1 MKRVERGGAGLVMA
15 WLRGV
20 LICLGCVL
28 VQGAWADE
36 VDAMLARA
44 DALRGQGEIHQSIL
58 LLLQAR
64 TDAETPAVA
73 ARVDVMLGAV
83 LIQARRFDEAQE
95 VLDAA
100 QRNAFDGLVR
110 AKTSLALG
118 NLALLRKQPDRA
130 RQFYAQVV
138 AESAA
143 PSADVLA
150 ARTNLLRMAPAPD
163 RLEGLSALLPPIAG
177 LPDASVRVPLL
188 LHLGQ
193 LAAQSGTVALPTAH
207 AALERARRDTLAEPS
222 SRPHLAALE
231 GLAELYELQ
240 GRWDGA
246 LQWGQAALDA
256 AQGAPAR
263 PVQDLLMAVEWR
275 QARAWRQ
282 RGDAGQA
289 LAAAMRAVEHAQAVR
304 PDLPIETADGRS
316 TYQTVLQPLLEL
328 FVDLQLN
335 ALDKLP
341 LARQAVALKQVREA
355 VEAMRQSEMQD
366 FLGDRC
372 TVEEADA
379 AVLEAGAAALYPV
392 LLPDRIELLVQT
404 RDSLRRVTQP
414 VPRAQV
420 VAATRD
426 LARAL
431 RNGHDGYLGPA
442 RRLYDWLV
450 RPVESALEGQHTLVV
465 VPDGPLRLLPFAALN
480 DGEAPLLQRIA
491 VSTVT
496 GMSMTDAGRPRTGRL
511 HMLLAGVA
519 VPGPVVEKIALSDVL
534 RSAPAAGAANRSA
547 APGLRATRSAARA
560 LGQREMETM
569 REELALPGVRDE
581 VAAIAAFTEGKV
593 LLDGAFTL
601 SAFEREVEGGDYRV
615 VHIASHGVFGGSA
628 QSSYILAFD
637 DLLGISR
644 LQGVL
649 RSDQLQ
655 QSPIDLLTLSACETA
670 EGNDRAPLGIAG
682 AAMSARARSVLGTLW
697 PVDDEAAREV
707 MERFY
712 RGLAVEGLSKA
723 AALRAA
729 QRELLAQPATRHPY
743 FWAPFNLIGN
753 WR

>member
-1 MKRVERGGAGLVMA
+1 MKTIQWEGARLVIA
-15 WLRGV
+15 GARRV

-28 VQGAWADE
+28 VQGAWAGE
-36 VDAMLARA
+36 A
-44 DALRGQGEIHQSIL
+44 DALLAKTQALRSQGEVHQAIQ
-58 LLLQAR
+58 LLQQAGA
-64 TDAETPAVA
+64 DAGTSTVATRIAVA
-73 ARVDVMLGAV
+73 LGAT
-83 LIQARRFDEAQE
+83 LTQARRFHEAQE

-100 QRNAFDGLVR
+100 HRNAADTR
-110 AKTSLALG
+110 ARAGASLALG
-118 NLALLRKQPDRA
+118 NLALLRKQTDLA
-130 RQFYAQVV
+130 AQFYAQVV
-138 AESAA
+138 AEPAA
-143 PSADVLA
+143 ASADVLA
-150 ARTNLLRMAPAPD
+150 ARINLARMAHALGRPEA
-163 RLEGLSALLPPIAG
+163 LAALLPQIAD
-177 LPDASVRVPLL
+177 LSEASARVPLL

-193 LAAQSGTVALPTAH
+193 LAAQSGAAAVPIAH
-207 AALERARRDTLAEPS
+207 AALARARRDTLAQPS

-231 GLAELYELQ
+231 GLAQLYEQQ
-240 GRWDGA
+240 GRLDETLRLGH
-246 LQWGQAALDA
+246 AALDA
-256 AQGAPAR
+256 ARAVPLR
-263 PVQDLLMAVEWR
+263 SVQDLLMAVEWR

-282 RGDAGQA
+282 RGDVSQA

-328 FVDLQLN
+328 FVDLQLG
-335 ALDKLP
+335 ALDSLP
-341 LARQAVALKQVREA
+341 PARQAAALKQVREA

-379 AVLEAGAAALYPV
+379 AVLEAGALALYPV
-392 LLPDRIELLVQT
+392 LLPDRIELLSET
-404 RDSLRRVTQP
+404 RDGLRRVTQP

-420 VAATRD
+420 VAATRE

-450 RPVESALEGQHTLVV
+450 RPMESALEGRHTLVV
-465 VPDGPLRLLPFAALN
+465 VPDGPLRLVPFAALN
-480 DGEAPLLQRIA
+480 DGEQPLLRRIA

-496 GMSMTDAGRPRTGRL
+496 GMSMTEAARPRTGRL

-519 VPGPVVEKIALSDVL
+519 VPGPVVEKIAVNDVL
-534 RSAPAAGAANRSA
+534 RAAPAAASRSPALAQRAARSA
-547 APGLRATRSAARA
+547 SRA
-560 LGQREMETM
+560 LDQRNLDAM
-569 REELALPGVRDE
+569 REALALPGVRDE
-581 VAAIAAFTEGKV
+581 VVAIAALTEGKV

-601 SAFEREVEGGDYRV
+601 GAFEREVEGGDYRV

-649 RSDQLQ
+649 RSERLQ

-707 MERFY
+707 MEHFY
-712 RGLAVEGLSKA
+712 HGLTDKGLSKA
-723 AALRAA
+723 QALRAA
-729 QRELLAQPATRHPY
+729 QLELLAQPATRHPY
-743 FWAPFNLIGN
+743 FWAPFNLVGN